1 MENNIENYFDEVPTR
16 PILELILEQ
25 YPDVPFMI
33 ADGFDSC
40 VIGVWEEKLVYSS
53 NHIVMQL
60 AYLEEESM
68 SEDDAWEHFHYN
80 IEGSYVGEHTPIFIE
95 TF

>member
-1 MENNIENYFDEVPTR
+1 
-16 PILELILEQ
+16 
-25 YPDVPFMI
+25 MI
-33 ADGFDSC
+33 ADGFNEA
-40 VIGVWEEKLVYSS
+40 VIGVCGDKLVYS
-53 NHIVMQL
+53 IEKIIEKLM
-60 AYLEEESM
+60 EDM